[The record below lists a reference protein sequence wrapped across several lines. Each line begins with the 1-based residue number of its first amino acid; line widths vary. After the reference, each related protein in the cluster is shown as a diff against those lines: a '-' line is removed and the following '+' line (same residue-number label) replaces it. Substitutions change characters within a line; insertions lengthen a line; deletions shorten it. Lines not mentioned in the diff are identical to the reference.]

1 MQRHGCPAVP
11 LARRLAGA
19 LEPIA
24 GQAQFS
30 PECHR
35 NYEALGFPP
44 SPGMV
49 GRTAVPD
56 KCGFFTG
63 RGSVLGD
70 VPAEVVAAA
79 FAVFNPDEIV
89 PLVRRGQAL
98 ADAATMWAARLDGAA
113 AQLRRIL
120 GPEPARM
127 GWVADRLLAAAD
139 DLPLAGRAFFA
150 AQRGAAIPDD
160 PFGRL
165 WRSADRLREFR
176 GDSHIQVWS
185 AAGFDPLE
193 IGLLSDL
200 FWGLAPRAHTAGR
213 GWSEEQLAAGEER
226 LRAAACS
233 TPTVSPSGAAPCAAT
248 SRTAPTPRWR
258 RRWRC
263 SATTSMNCWPR
274 SSRGVRR
281 SATPAATSPR
291 SCGSRSQPDDEGPD
305 VAPQRAR
312 LIGWCGP
319 TCIVRRAATGSATPS
334 VAVRPGAHPGHV
346 ARLGPAAVL
355 GLQRLA
361 GNRAVTPVVQRA
373 CAPYERGERARAAS
387 PAGVL
392 GADVSLAGG
401 HDIDSAGVTRSSSPT
416 SRSAARSCGRRRWTR
431 CDRRI
436 GILERQSDGVRVRR
450 LLRLRR

>member
-1 MQRHGCPAVP
+1 MSHVSV
-11 LARRLAGA
+11 ARRLAGA

-35 NYEALGFPP
+35 NYVALGFPP

-49 GRTAVPD
+49 GSTALPD
-56 KCGFFTG
+56 KCGFFTA

-89 PLVRRGQAL
+89 PLVRRGQAI

-120 GPEPARM
+120 GATPDRV
-127 GWVADRLLAAAD
+127 GWVSERLLAAAE

-150 AQRGAAIPDD
+150 AQRGAAVPDD
-160 PFGRL
+160 PIARL

-213 GWSEEQLAAGEER
+213 GWTADQLAAGEAR
-226 LRAAACS
+226 LQDRALLGADGRLTALGR
-233 TPTVSPSGAAPCAAT
+233 TVREDIED
-248 SRTAPTPRWR
+248 RTDRA
-258 RRWRC
+258 
-263 SATTSMNCWPR
+263 
-274 SSRGVRR
+274 
-281 SATPAATSPR
+281 
-291 SCGSRSQPDDEGPD
+291 
-305 VAPQRAR
+305 VAPA
-312 LIGWCGP
+312 L
-319 TCIVRRAATGSATPS
+319 
-334 VAVRPGAHPGHV
+334 
-346 ARLGPAAVL
+346 AVL
-355 GLQRLA
+355 GDEVDDLLA
-361 GNRAVTPVVQRA
+361 TIEPW
-373 CAPYERGERARAAS
+373 GEAIRR
-387 PAGVL
+387 
-392 GADVSLAGG
+392 AGG
-401 HDIDSAGVTRSSSPT
+401 YLTP
-416 SRSAARSCGRRRWTR
+416 
-431 CDRRI
+431 
-436 GILERQSDGVRVRR
+436 LVRFTFGPGPEPKPE
-450 LLRLRR
+450 

>member
-1 MQRHGCPAVP
+1 MGTAVP

-56 KCGFFTG
+56 RCGFFTG

-89 PLVRRGQAL
+89 PVVRRGQAL
-98 ADAATMWAARLDGAA
+98 ANAAKVWAARLDGAA

-120 GPEPARM
+120 RPAPARIE
-127 GWVADRLLAAAD
+127 WVTERLLAAAD

-176 GDSHIQVWS
+176 GDSHIQIWS

-213 GWSEEQLAAGEER
+213 GWSDDQLASGEER
-226 LRAAACS
+226 LRARGLLDAAGL
-233 TPTVSPSGAAPCAAT
+233 TAHGRAVRGEIEDRTDAA
-248 SRTAPTPRWR
+248 
-258 RRWRC
+258 
-263 SATTSMNCWPR
+263 
-274 SSRGVRR
+274 
-281 SATPAATSPR
+281 
-291 SCGSRSQPDDEGPD
+291 
-305 VAPQRAR
+305 VAPA
-312 LIGWCGP
+312 L
-319 TCIVRRAATGSATPS
+319 
-334 VAVRPGAHPGHV
+334 
-346 ARLGPAAVL
+346 AVL
-355 GLQRLA
+355 GDDVDELLA
-361 GNRAVTPVVQRA
+361 TIEPWG
-373 CAPYERGERARAAS
+373 AAIR
-387 PAGVL
+387 
-392 GADVSLAGG
+392 DAGG
-401 HDIDSAGVTRSSSPT
+401 YLTP
-416 SRSAARSCGRRRWTR
+416 
-431 CDRRI
+431 
-436 GILERQSDGVRVRR
+436 LVRFTFAT
-450 LLRLRR
+450 

>member
-1 MQRHGCPAVP
+1 MAADVP
-11 LARRLAGA
+11 LARRVAGA

-56 KCGFFTG
+56 RCGFFTG

-89 PLVRRGQAL
+89 PVVRRGQAL
-98 ADAATMWAARLDGAA
+98 ADARSMWAARLDGAA

-120 GPEPARM
+120 GPEPARV

-160 PFGRL
+160 PLARL

-176 GDSHIQVWS
+176 GDSHIQIWS

-213 GWSEEQLAAGEER
+213 GWSEDQLAAGEER
-226 LRAAACS
+226 LRARGLLDADGLSARGR
-233 TPTVSPSGAAPCAAT
+233 TVRSDIED
-248 SRTAPTPRWR
+248 RTDTA
-258 RRWRC
+258 
-263 SATTSMNCWPR
+263 
-274 SSRGVRR
+274 
-281 SATPAATSPR
+281 
-291 SCGSRSQPDDEGPD
+291 
-305 VAPQRAR
+305 VAPA
-312 LIGWCGP
+312 L
-319 TCIVRRAATGSATPS
+319 
-334 VAVRPGAHPGHV
+334 
-346 ARLGPAAVL
+346 AVL
-355 GLQRLA
+355 GDDLDELLSTIEPW
-361 GNRAVTPVVQRA
+361 G
-373 CAPYERGERARAAS
+373 AAIR
-387 PAGVL
+387 
-392 GADVSLAGG
+392 DAGG
-401 HDIDSAGVTRSSSPT
+401 YLTP
-416 SRSAARSCGRRRWTR
+416 
-431 CDRRI
+431 
-436 GILERQSDGVRVRR
+436 LVRFTFAT
-450 LLRLRR
+450 